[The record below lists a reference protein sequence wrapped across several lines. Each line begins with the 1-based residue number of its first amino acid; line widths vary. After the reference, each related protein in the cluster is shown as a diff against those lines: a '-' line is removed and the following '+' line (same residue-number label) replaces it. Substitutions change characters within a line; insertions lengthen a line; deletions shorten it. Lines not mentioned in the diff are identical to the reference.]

1 MVLKAV
7 TLRIMPESPD
17 TDLEEI
23 KNFMTKYIE
32 SEEGKVSKIEEE
44 PIAFGLKAL
53 NCFIGWPDE
62 KDTEPMEESVQK
74 IEGVASAQV
83 TDIRRAFG

>member
-7 TLRIMPESPD
+7 TLKVMPESPD

-23 KNFMTKYIE
+23 KSSLSKYVE
-32 SEEGKVSKIEEE
+32 SNEGKISKIEEE
-44 PIAFGLKAL
+44 SIAFGLKAL

-62 KDTEPMEESVQK
+62 KDTEPLEEEIQK
-74 IEGVASAQV
+74 IDGVASAQV
-83 TDIRRAFG
+83 IDIRRAFG